1 MTNVLEQGLLPT
13 GMTDLLPG
21 DAAFEANV
29 VERLMAC
36 FASHGFERVKPPLL
50 EFEDSL
56 LSGSGAAMASQT
68 FRLMDPVSQRMMG
81 LRADMTLQVAR
92 IATSRLKN
100 APRPL
105 KLSYA
110 GEVLR
115 VKGSQLRPER
125 QFGQVGAELI
135 GSADPAADAEVILM
149 AADAL
154 ETVGVP
160 SISVDIALPTL
171 VPALCRSANLDS
183 STRANLR
190 AALDRKDSAGVTQLK
205 SRLGDTLTSSLTG
218 LLKAMGPAAA
228 ALAAFERLPL
238 TGEAKAA
245 WDSLKDVVARVGA
258 AAPSLTLTIDPVENR
273 GFEYHSGV
281 TFTFFAKGV
290 RGELGSGGR
299 YQAGNDSGEPATGL
313 TLFMDTVLQA
323 LPAEKPKRRV
333 FLPLGTADVDGRR
346 LRSEGWMT
354 VQGLSEGAGAEA
366 EARRLKCGHV
376 WLAGHLQPIGG

>member
-1 MTNVLEQGLLPT
+1 MTNALEQGLLPT

-21 DAAFEANV
+21 DAAFEAGA

-50 EFEDSL
+50 EFEESL

-149 AADAL
+149 AVDAL
-154 ETVGVP
+154 ATVGVP
-160 SISVDIALPTL
+160 AISVDIALPTL
-171 VPALCRSANLDS
+171 VPALCRPANLDS
-183 STRANLR
+183 STRAHLR

-205 SRLGDTLTSSLTG
+205 GRLGDSLTAALTG
-218 LLKAMGPAAA
+218 LLMAMGPAAS
-228 ALAAFERLPL
+228 ALAAFDRLAL
-238 TGEAKAA
+238 KGEAKVA
-245 WDSLKDVVARVGA
+245 WGALKEVVARVSG

-273 GFEYHSGV
+273 GFEYHTGV

-299 YQAGNDSGEPATGL
+299 YQAGNGTGEPATGL

-323 LPAEKPKRRV
+323 LPPGKPKPRV
-333 FLPLGTADVDGRR
+333 FLPLGTAAADGHR
-346 LRSEGWMT
+346 LRADGWIT
-354 VQGLSEGAGAEA
+354 VQGLAERSGAEA
-366 EARRLKCGHV
+366 EARRFKCGHV
-376 WLAGHLQPIGG
+376 WLAGRLQALGS

>member
-1 MTNVLEQGLLPT
+1 MTILEQGLLPT

-21 DAAFEANV
+21 DAAFEAEV

-92 IATSRLKN
+92 IAASRLKN

-154 ETVGVP
+154 ETAGVP
-160 SISVDIALPTL
+160 AISVDIGLPTL
-171 VPALCRSANLDS
+171 VPALCRGVTLDS
-183 STRANLR
+183 STRAHLR
-190 AALDRKDSAGVTQLK
+190 AALDRKDGAGVAALR
-205 SRLGDTLTSSLTG
+205 SRLGESLTSALTG
-218 LLKAMGPAAA
+218 LLMAMGPAASA
-228 ALAAFERLPL
+228 FAAFDRLGL
-238 TGEAKAA
+238 QGEAKTAC
-245 WDSLKDVVARVGA
+245 DSLKDVVERVSA
-258 AAPSLTLTIDPVENR
+258 AAPALTLTIDPVENR
-273 GFEYHSGV
+273 GFEYHTGV
-281 TFTFFAKGV
+281 TFILFAKSV

-299 YQAGNDSGEPATGL
+299 YQAGNTVGEPATGL

-323 LPAEKPKRRV
+323 LPAAKPRPRV
-333 FLPLGTADVDGRR
+333 FLPVGTTPADGRR
-346 LRSEGWMT
+346 LRKEGWIT
-354 VQGLSEGAGAEA
+354 VQGLAEGAGAEA
-366 EARRLKCGHV
+366 EARRFKCGHV
-376 WLAGHLQPIGG
+376 WIAGRPQPIGG